1 VFNEKEKSGRPL
13 RGRQTGHQP
22 NSTFFK
28 SAGRRQFLSVL
39 GREPIEKLWVADLKT
54 IDNPCSI
61 FDIPRMPT
69 RYKMKIAYDGTNY
82 SGWQV
87 QPNHRT
93 VQGEIE
99 QLLSEMTGQKH
110 VRVESS
116 GRTDTGV
123 HARAQVAHFDLEK
136 PIDPKYFQR
145 GLNAQ
150 IDRDI
155 RIQTLEKASP
165 GFHAR
170 FSAVGK
176 EYRYFIYNGL
186 VVPPTKRLYRL
197 QEGRSL
203 DIERMRSAAALLVGE
218 HDFAP
223 FAANRKVPIKSTVR
237 TIHSFHV
244 RKHGADITLKVQG
257 NGFLYKM
264 VRGLAGFLVHVGTGR
279 LDPEAALDILG
290 HGKRTAKVQTARPQG
305 LFLWKVFY

>member
-1 VFNEKEKSGRPL
+1 MS
-13 RGRQTGHQP
+13 
-22 NSTFFK
+22 
-28 SAGRRQFLSVL
+28 
-39 GREPIEKLWVADLKT
+39 
-54 IDNPCSI
+54 
-61 FDIPRMPT
+61 T
-69 RYKMKIAYDGTNY
+69 RYKIKVAYDGTNY

-87 QPNHRT
+87 QPQHRT

-99 QLLSEMTGQKH
+99 RLLAEMTCQKH

-136 PIDPKYFQR
+136 PLKDTRYFQR

-150 IDRDI
+150 LDRDI
-155 RIQTLEKASP
+155 RISTLAKVSP
-165 GFHAR
+165 DFHAR

-186 VVPPTKRLYRL
+186 IVPPTKRLYRL
-197 QEGRSL
+197 QEGRPL
-203 DIERMRSAAALLVGE
+203 DIERMRAAAALLVGE

-237 TIHSFHV
+237 TIHSLYV
-244 RKHGADITLKVQG
+244 RKHGSDITLEVQG

-264 VRGLAGFLVHVGTGR
+264 VRGLAGFLIHVGMGR
-279 LDPEAALDILG
+279 LEPEAALDILD
-290 HGKRTAKVQTARPQG
+290 HGKRTAKVQTAQPQG
-305 LFLWKVFY
+305 LFLWKVFYE

>member
-1 VFNEKEKSGRPL
+1 MS
-13 RGRQTGHQP
+13 
-22 NSTFFK
+22 
-28 SAGRRQFLSVL
+28 
-39 GREPIEKLWVADLKT
+39 
-54 IDNPCSI
+54 
-61 FDIPRMPT
+61 T
-69 RYKMKIAYDGTNY
+69 RYKIKVSYDGTNY

-93 VQGEIE
+93 VQGELE
-99 QLLSEMTGQKH
+99 RFLQEMTCQKR

-123 HARAQVAHFDLEK
+123 HARAQVAHFDLKE
-136 PIDPKYFQR
+136 PIKNVKYFQR

-155 RIQTLEKASP
+155 RITAMEQVSSD
-165 GFHAR
+165 FHAR

-186 VVPPTKRLYRL
+186 IVPPTKRLYRL
-197 QEGRSL
+197 QEGRPL
-203 DIERMRSAAALLVGE
+203 DVERMREAAAYLVGT

-223 FAANRKVPIKSTVR
+223 FAANRKVPIKDTVR
-237 TIHSFHV
+237 TIHSFYV
-244 RKHGADITLKVQG
+244 RKHGADITLEVQG

-264 VRGLAGFLVHVGTGR
+264 VRGLAGFLIHVGIGR
-279 LDPEAALDILG
+279 LEPEAAVDILE
-290 HGKRTAKVQTARPQG
+290 HRKRTAKVQTAQPQG

>member
-1 VFNEKEKSGRPL
+1 MS
-13 RGRQTGHQP
+13 
-22 NSTFFK
+22 
-28 SAGRRQFLSVL
+28 
-39 GREPIEKLWVADLKT
+39 
-54 IDNPCSI
+54 
-61 FDIPRMPT
+61 T
-69 RYKMKIAYDGTNY
+69 RYKIKVSYDGTNY

-87 QPNHRT
+87 QPNRRT

-99 QLLSEMTGQKH
+99 RLLSEMASETH

-136 PIDPKYFQR
+136 PVNPKYFQR

-150 IDRDI
+150 LDRDI
-155 RIQTLEKASP
+155 RITTMEPVSSD
-165 GFHAR
+165 FHAR

-176 EYRYFIYNGL
+176 EYRFFIYNGL
-186 VVPPTKRLYRL
+186 IVPPTKRLYRL
-197 QEGRSL
+197 QEGRPL
-203 DIERMRSAAALLVGE
+203 DIERMRVAADYLVGE

-237 TIHSFHV
+237 TIHSLYV
-244 RKHGADITLKVQG
+244 RKHGADITLEVQG

-264 VRGLAGFLVHVGTGR
+264 VRGLAGFLVHVGMGR
-279 LDPEAALDILG
+279 LEPEAAHDILE
-290 HGKRTAKVQTARPQG
+290 HGKRTAKVQTAQPHG